1 MVFQSTVIAGFSW
14 YFSVRSTRFLRNFIS
29 TSLNHFIPRVSF
41 IPPGKIFKIFW
52 INKVEIE
59 DEKNLLQLHINPF
72 HVTDL
77 FQYPRKTENQ
87 RFSDI
92 FRGYWK
98 RSLAWNGLNA
108 LVFVGAYSSWGG
120 ISVVINL
127 ITLLN
132 SEMYLETS
140 RTSMMEVFIESN

>member
-108 LVFVGAYSSWGG
+108 LVFVGAYSSWG